1 MDKEVDTTGATIPSK
16 HQAKQPKA
24 PPTVITTR
32 VYCVHYS
39 YSYHSYYFVEQKCV
53 SDPLH
58 SSLDKTLLYDT

>member
-1 MDKEVDTTGATIPSK
+1 MDREVDSTGAMIPGK

-32 VYCVHYS
+32 VNCVHYS
-39 YSYHSYYFVEQKCV
+39 YSYHSFVEQKCV

-58 SSLDKTLLYDT
+58 SSLEKTLIYDT